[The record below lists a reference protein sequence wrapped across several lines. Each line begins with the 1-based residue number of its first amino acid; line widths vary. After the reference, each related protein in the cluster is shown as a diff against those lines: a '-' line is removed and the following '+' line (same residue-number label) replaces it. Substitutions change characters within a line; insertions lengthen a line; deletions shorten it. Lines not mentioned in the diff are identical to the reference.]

1 MQPMK
6 KYNKSCAFYI
16 PKNKDSFW
24 GGGVMASMQQ
34 NPVWQGRWQP
44 YIYETPSLK
53 TSQNTLR

>member
-1 MQPMK
+1 MK

-34 NPVWQGRWQP
+34 NPGSQGRWQP
-44 YIYETPSLK
+44 YIYETPSSK
-53 TSQNTLR
+53 TSQNDLQ